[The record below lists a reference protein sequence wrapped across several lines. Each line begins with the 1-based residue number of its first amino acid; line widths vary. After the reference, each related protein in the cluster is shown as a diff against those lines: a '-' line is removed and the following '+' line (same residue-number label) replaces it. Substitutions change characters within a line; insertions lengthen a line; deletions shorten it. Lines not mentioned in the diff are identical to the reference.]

1 MKKFEKISKRI
12 YLTKKG
18 FIMIS
23 VDKIRRA
30 LKNLYADSTQ
40 QELARRA
47 GISQSYMGKLLNG
60 KVPIEK
66 MQVNILLR
74 LFPDMILAL
83 PLNAES
89 MQKIQD
95 DESIIAWLDRPE
107 NRVDRLELL
116 AKIERE
122 KKNNPGNDNIRKI
135 S

>member
-1 MKKFEKISKRI
+1 MTNTEKI
-12 YLTKKG
+12 KK
-18 FIMIS
+18 
-23 VDKIRRA
+23 A
-30 LKNLYADSTQ
+30 LKNLYMDSTQ
-40 QELARRA
+40 AEIARRA
-47 GISQSYMGKLLNG
+47 GISQSHVAKLLNG
-60 KVPIEK
+60 KTPIEK

-122 KKNNPGNDNIRKI
+122 KKNNPGNDTVRKI

>member
-1 MKKFEKISKRI
+1 MTNTEKI
-12 YLTKKG
+12 KK
-18 FIMIS
+18 
-23 VDKIRRA
+23 A
-30 LKNLYADSTQ
+30 LKNLYMDSTQ
-40 QELARRA
+40 AEIARRA
-47 GISQSYMGKLLNG
+47 GISQSH
-60 KVPIEK
+60 VEK

-122 KKNNPGNDNIRKI
+122 KKNNPGNDTVRKI